1 MFTKKNKLA
10 IFDLDGTLFDTRNI
24 NFKAYQQALSYF
36 NIDLNYEY
44 YCKECNGRKYN
55 SFLPQLCGFNDDRIE
70 KIHNLKKQFYPN
82 FLKYAVK
89 NEALF
94 DIIDG
99 LKNDYYIALVTTA
112 SKKNTEEI
120 LNYFHLHV
128 FDLIIT
134 QENVKKPKP
143 DPEGFLLAK
152 NHFQIDEKH
161 VIIFEDSSVGI
172 EAAKKVTSHVY
183 VVKGYS

>member
-1 MFTKKNKLA
+1 M
-10 IFDLDGTLFDTRNI
+10 
-24 NFKAYQQALSYF
+24 
-36 NIDLNYEY
+36 
-44 YCKECNGRKYN
+44 
-55 SFLPQLCGFNDDRIE
+55 
-70 KIHNLKKQFYPN
+70 
-82 FLKYAVK
+82 
-89 NEALF
+89 
-94 DIIDG
+94 
-99 LKNDYYIALVTTA
+99 
-112 SKKNTEEI
+112 
-120 LNYFHLHV
+120 
-128 FDLIIT
+128 IIT